1 MIKIINFNPMFNFK
15 NVFTMKKILIVFLTL
30 ILTVGSLSAQKA
42 DPKADKVIEKFI
54 QAVGGREKLA
64 QVQEI
69 YQKLSMKMNGME
81 IQMESLQSKKGR
93 GFAKMNMMGMEMVAY
108 AYKDGKGYT
117 MNQDMTYSELDKEK
131 LDEIASKNQSFF
143 QGLDN
148 YKQYDRKYLGKEELD
163 GKTYEAVEMKM
174 GDQPTVFYF
183 DPKTHLLVAEKVHSD
198 KTDADIITY
207 FKDYKEY
214 NGILFPTKMEAHVNG
229 NVTQSIEV
237 VEIKINP
244 TDIDESVFQMPE

>member
-1 MIKIINFNPMFNFK
+1 
-15 NVFTMKKILIVFLTL
+15 MKKILIVFLSFT
-30 ILTVGSLSAQKA
+30 LTVGSLSAQKA

-54 QAVGGREKLA
+54 NAIGGREKLA

-69 YQKLSMKMNGME
+69 YQKVSMKMNGME

-93 GFAKMNMMGMEMVAY
+93 GYAKMNMMGMEMIAY

-117 MNQDMTYSELDKEK
+117 MNQDMTYSEMDKEK

-148 YKQYDRKYLGKEELD
+148 YKQYDRKYLGKLELD
-163 GKTYEAVEMKM
+163 GKTYEAVEMKID
-174 GDQPTVFYF
+174 DQTSIFYF
-183 DPKTHLLVAEKVHSD
+183 DPKTHLLVAQKVHND
-198 KTDADIITY
+198 QADADIITY
-207 FKDYKEY
+207 FKDYKDY
-214 NGILFPTKMEAHVNG
+214 NGILFPTKIEAHVNG
-229 NVTQSIEV
+229 NVSQSVEV
-237 VEIKINP
+237 LEIKINP